1 MPRIAMTHS
10 LSDYAKCPISQH
22 RKGLRNA
29 TPNTT
34 IHFEYKHNGK
44 DYNYHVK
51 LDRTPCHYGGYRYWY
66 LCPHC
71 GKRTSVL
78 YRAGL
83 YVCRHCIGANYQTQL
98 NQPLDNVRRKKYK
111 VGKKLY
117 WWSGE
122 IGKSFPMKP
131 KGMHQKTFDRIW
143 TEFKALE
150 QQENNFLIANFV
162 NFAKRHNLDISG
174 AFGE

>member
-22 RKGLRNA
+22 RKGLRDA

-34 IHFEYKHNGK
+34 IHFKYKHNGK

-83 YVCRHCIGANYQTQL
+83 YVCRRCIGANYQTQL
-98 NQPLDNVRRKKYK
+98 NQPLDNIRRKMHKVASKLEWHTVGYK
-111 VGKKLY
+111 EVPK
-117 WWSGE
+117 
-122 IGKSFPMKP
+122 PP
-131 KGMHQKTFDRIW
+131 KGMHKKTFTRLCGQYQGL
-143 TEFKALE
+143 EYRENLACMARFKS
-150 QQENNFLIANFV
+150 FCS
-162 NFAKRHNLDISG
+162 RRGISY
-174 AFGE
+174 

>member
-1 MPRIAMTHS
+1 MTHS

-22 RKGLRNA
+22 RKGLRDA
-29 TPNTT
+29 MPNTT
-34 IHFEYKHNGK
+34 IHFKYKHNGK

-98 NQPLDNVRRKKYK
+98 NQPLDNIRRKMHKVASKLKWVEVGYK
-111 VGKKLY
+111 EVPLR
-117 WWSGE
+117 
-122 IGKSFPMKP
+122 P
-131 KGMHQKTFDRIW
+131 KGMHQKTFDRLHGYYQ
-143 TEFKALE
+143 ELEYRENLECMARFKS
-150 QQENNFLIANFV
+150 FCS
-162 NFAKRHNLDISG
+162 KRGLNY
-174 AFGE
+174 

>member
-10 LSDYAKCPISQH
+10 LSDYAKCPISQY
-22 RKGLRNA
+22 RKGLRDA

-34 IHFEYKHNGK
+34 IHFKYKHNGK

-83 YVCRHCIGANYQTQL
+83 YECRHCIGANYQTQL
-98 NQPLDNVRRKKYK
+98 NQPLDNIRRKMHKVASKLKWVEVGYK
-111 VGKKLY
+111 EVPLR
-117 WWSGE
+117 
-122 IGKSFPMKP
+122 P
-131 KGMHQKTFDRIW
+131 KGMHQKTFDRLHGYYQ
-143 TEFKALE
+143 ELEYRENLECMARFKS
-150 QQENNFLIANFV
+150 FCS
-162 NFAKRHNLDISG
+162 KRGLNY
-174 AFGE
+174 

>member
-22 RKGLRNA
+22 RKGLRDA

-34 IHFEYKHNGK
+34 IHFQYKHNDK

-51 LDRTPCHYGGYRYWY
+51 LDKTPCHYGGYRYWY
-66 LCPHC
+66 VCPHC

-78 YRAGL
+78 YQAGL

-98 NQPLDNVRRKKYK
+98 NQPLDNVRRKMHKVASKLKWVEVGYK
-111 VGKKLY
+111 EVPLR
-117 WWSGE
+117 
-122 IGKSFPMKP
+122 P
-131 KGMHQKTFDRIW
+131 KGMHQKTFDRLHGYYQ
-143 TEFKALE
+143 ELEYRENLECMARFKS
-150 QQENNFLIANFV
+150 FCS
-162 NFAKRHNLDISG
+162 KRGLNY
-174 AFGE
+174 

>member
-10 LSDYAKCPISQH
+10 LSDYAKCPISQY
-22 RKGLRNA
+22 RKGLRDA

-34 IHFEYKHNGK
+34 IHFKYKHNGK

-51 LDRTPCHYGGYRYWY
+51 LDRTPCHYDGYRYWY

-98 NQPLDNVRRKKYK
+98 NQPLDNIRRKMHKVASKLKWVEVGYK
-111 VGKKLY
+111 EVPLR
-117 WWSGE
+117 
-122 IGKSFPMKP
+122 P
-131 KGMHQKTFDRIW
+131 KGMHQKTFDRLHGYYQ
-143 TEFKALE
+143 ELEYRENLECMARFKS
-150 QQENNFLIANFV
+150 FCS
-162 NFAKRHNLDISG
+162 KRGLNY
-174 AFGE
+174 

>member
-10 LSDYAKCPISQH
+10 LSDYAKCPISQY
-22 RKGLRNA
+22 RKGLRDA

-34 IHFEYKHNGK
+34 IHFKYKHNGK

-83 YVCRHCIGANYQTQL
+83 SLC
-98 NQPLDNVRRKKYK
+98 
-111 VGKKLY
+111 
-117 WWSGE
+117 
-122 IGKSFPMKP
+122 M
-131 KGMHQKTFDRIW
+131 
-143 TEFKALE
+143 
-150 QQENNFLIANFV
+150 
-162 NFAKRHNLDISG
+162 
-174 AFGE
+174 

>member
-10 LSDYAKCPISQH
+10 LSDYAKCPISQY
-22 RKGLRNA
+22 RKGLRDA

-34 IHFEYKHNGK
+34 IHFKYKHNGK

-98 NQPLDNVRRKKYK
+98 NQPLDNIRRKMHKVASKLKWVEVGYK
-111 VGKKLY
+111 EVPLR
-117 WWSGE
+117 
-122 IGKSFPMKP
+122 P
-131 KGMHQKTFDRIW
+131 KGMHQKTFDRLHGYYQ
-143 TEFKALE
+143 ELEYRENLKCMARFKS
-150 QQENNFLIANFV
+150 FCS
-162 NFAKRHNLDISG
+162 KRGLNY
-174 AFGE
+174 

>member
-10 LSDYAKCPISQH
+10 LSDYAKCPLSQH
-22 RKGLRNA
+22 RKGLRDA

-34 IHFEYKHNGK
+34 IHFKYKHNGK

-98 NQPLDNVRRKKYK
+98 NQPLDNIRRKMHKVASKLKWVEVGYK
-111 VGKKLY
+111 EVPLR
-117 WWSGE
+117 
-122 IGKSFPMKP
+122 P
-131 KGMHQKTFDRIW
+131 KGMHQKTFDRLHGYYQ
-143 TEFKALE
+143 ELEYRENLECMARFKS
-150 QQENNFLIANFV
+150 FCS
-162 NFAKRHNLDISG
+162 KRGLNY
-174 AFGE
+174 

>member
-22 RKGLRNA
+22 RKGLRDA
-29 TPNTT
+29 MPNTT
-34 IHFEYKHNGK
+34 IHFKYKHNGK

-98 NQPLDNVRRKKYK
+98 NQPLDNIRRKMHKVASKLKWVEVGYK
-111 VGKKLY
+111 EVPLR
-117 WWSGE
+117 
-122 IGKSFPMKP
+122 P
-131 KGMHQKTFDRIW
+131 KGMHQKTFDRLHGYYQ
-143 TEFKALE
+143 ELEYRENLECMARFKS
-150 QQENNFLIANFV
+150 FCS
-162 NFAKRHNLDISG
+162 KRGLNY
-174 AFGE
+174 

>member
-1 MPRIAMTHS
+1 MTHS
-10 LSDYAKCPISQH
+10 LSDYAKCPISQY
-22 RKGLRNA
+22 RKGLRDA

-34 IHFEYKHNGK
+34 IHFKYKHNGK

-51 LDRTPCHYGGYRYWY
+51 IDRTPCHYGGYRYWY

-98 NQPLDNVRRKKYK
+98 NQPLDNIRRKMHKVASKLKWVEVGYK
-111 VGKKLY
+111 EVPLR
-117 WWSGE
+117 
-122 IGKSFPMKP
+122 P
-131 KGMHQKTFDRIW
+131 KGMHQKTFDRLHGYYQ
-143 TEFKALE
+143 ELEYRENLECMARFKS
-150 QQENNFLIANFV
+150 FCS
-162 NFAKRHNLDISG
+162 KRGLNY
-174 AFGE
+174 

>member
-1 MPRIAMTHS
+1 MPRIAMTYS

-22 RKGLRNA
+22 RKGLRDA

-34 IHFEYKHNGK
+34 IHFKYKHNGK

-98 NQPLDNVRRKKYK
+98 NQPLDNIRRKMHKVASKLKWVEVGYK
-111 VGKKLY
+111 EVPLR
-117 WWSGE
+117 
-122 IGKSFPMKP
+122 P
-131 KGMHQKTFDRIW
+131 KGMHQKTFDRLHGYYQ
-143 TEFKALE
+143 ELEYRENSECMARFKS
-150 QQENNFLIANFV
+150 FCS
-162 NFAKRHNLDISG
+162 KRGLNY
-174 AFGE
+174 

>member
-22 RKGLRNA
+22 RKGLRDA

-34 IHFEYKHNGK
+34 IHFKYKHNGK

-98 NQPLDNVRRKKYK
+98 NQPLDNIRRKMHKVASKLKWVEVGYK
-111 VGKKLY
+111 EVPLR
-117 WWSGE
+117 
-122 IGKSFPMKP
+122 P
-131 KGMHQKTFDRIW
+131 KGMHQKTFNRLHGYYQ
-143 TEFKALE
+143 ELEYRENLECMARFKS
-150 QQENNFLIANFV
+150 FCS
-162 NFAKRHNLDISG
+162 KRGLNY
-174 AFGE
+174 

>member
-22 RKGLRNA
+22 RKGLRDA
-29 TPNTT
+29 MPNTT
-34 IHFEYKHNGK
+34 IHFKYKHNGK

-83 YVCRHCIGANYQTQL
+83 YVCSHCIGANYQTQL
-98 NQPLDNVRRKKYK
+98 NQPLDNIRRKMHKVASKLKWVEVGYK
-111 VGKKLY
+111 EVPLR
-117 WWSGE
+117 
-122 IGKSFPMKP
+122 P
-131 KGMHQKTFDRIW
+131 KGMHQKTFDRLHGYYQ
-143 TEFKALE
+143 ELEYRENLECMARFKS
-150 QQENNFLIANFV
+150 FCS
-162 NFAKRHNLDISG
+162 KRGLNY
-174 AFGE
+174 

>member
-22 RKGLRNA
+22 RKGLRDA

-34 IHFEYKHNGK
+34 IHFQYKHNGK

-98 NQPLDNVRRKKYK
+98 NQPLDNIRRKMHKVASKLKWVEVGYK
-111 VGKKLY
+111 EVPLR
-117 WWSGE
+117 
-122 IGKSFPMKP
+122 P
-131 KGMHQKTFDRIW
+131 KGMHQKTFDRLHGYYQ
-143 TEFKALE
+143 ELEYRENLECMARFKS
-150 QQENNFLIANFV
+150 FCS
-162 NFAKRHNLDISG
+162 KRGLNY
-174 AFGE
+174 

>member
-22 RKGLRNA
+22 RKGLRDA

-34 IHFEYKHNGK
+34 IHFKYKHNGK

-98 NQPLDNVRRKKYK
+98 NQPLDNIRRKMHKVASKLKWVEVGYK
-111 VGKKLY
+111 EVPLR
-117 WWSGE
+117 
-122 IGKSFPMKP
+122 P
-131 KGMHQKTFDRIW
+131 KGMHQKTFDRLHGYYQ
-143 TEFKALE
+143 ELEYRENLECMARFKS
-150 QQENNFLIANFV
+150 FCS
-162 NFAKRHNLDISG
+162 KRGLNY
-174 AFGE
+174 

>member
-1 MPRIAMTHS
+1 MPRIAMRHS

-22 RKGLRNA
+22 RKGLRDA

-34 IHFEYKHNGK
+34 IHFKYKHNGK

-98 NQPLDNVRRKKYK
+98 NQPLDNIRRKMHKVASKLKWVEVGYK
-111 VGKKLY
+111 EVPLR
-117 WWSGE
+117 
-122 IGKSFPMKP
+122 P
-131 KGMHQKTFDRIW
+131 KGMHQKTFDRLHGYYQ
-143 TEFKALE
+143 ELEYRENLECMARFKS
-150 QQENNFLIANFV
+150 FCS
-162 NFAKRHNLDISG
+162 KRGLNY
-174 AFGE
+174 

>member
-10 LSDYAKCPISQH
+10 LSDYAKCPISQY
-22 RKGLRNA
+22 RKGLRDA

-34 IHFEYKHNGK
+34 IHFKYKHNGK

-98 NQPLDNVRRKKYK
+98 NQPLDNIRRKMHKVASKLKWVEVGYK
-111 VGKKLY
+111 EVPLR
-117 WWSGE
+117 
-122 IGKSFPMKP
+122 P
-131 KGMHQKTFDRIW
+131 KGMHQKTFDRLHGYYQ
-143 TEFKALE
+143 ELEYRENLECMARFKS
-150 QQENNFLIANFV
+150 FCS
-162 NFAKRHNLDISG
+162 KRGLNY
-174 AFGE
+174 

>member
-10 LSDYAKCPISQH
+10 LSDYAKCPISHH
-22 RKGLRNA
+22 RKGLRDA

-34 IHFEYKHNGK
+34 IHFKYKHNGK

-98 NQPLDNVRRKKYK
+98 NQPLDNIRRKMHKVASKLKWVEVGYK
-111 VGKKLY
+111 EVPLR
-117 WWSGE
+117 
-122 IGKSFPMKP
+122 P
-131 KGMHQKTFDRIW
+131 KGMHQKTFDRLHGYYQ
-143 TEFKALE
+143 ELEYRENLECMARFKS
-150 QQENNFLIANFV
+150 FCS
-162 NFAKRHNLDISG
+162 KRGLNY
-174 AFGE
+174 